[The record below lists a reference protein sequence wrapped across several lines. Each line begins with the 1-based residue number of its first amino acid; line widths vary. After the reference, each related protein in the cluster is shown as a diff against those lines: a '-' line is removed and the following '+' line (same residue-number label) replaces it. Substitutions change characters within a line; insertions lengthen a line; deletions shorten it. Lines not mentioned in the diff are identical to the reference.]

1 MGDHDR
7 SVDNGPTAGAVST
20 VTRMGMDLAL
30 RGGHRAGAGR
40 GKSGV
45 TDLLAIEAMRARVEG
60 TGDVAGTLAT
70 GWDAFELLRA
80 VAAGCADGAGG
91 LFAAFTMASVSAA
104 AGRDAVG
111 VAPSLAPGRAAG
123 IAPRDEFLGDAEDV
137 ADAIGVLAAT
147 LRTRLSFA
155 AAAAADAGDRAACAR
170 AAGQ

>member
-91 LFAAFTMASVSAA
+91 LFAAVMMASASAA
-104 AGRDAVG
+104 AGRGAVG
-111 VAPSLAPGRAAG
+111 VAPPPAPGPPPG
-123 IAPRDEFLGDAEDV
+123 VPPQDPVLGGPGSV
-137 ADAIGVLAAT
+137 SHPL
-147 LRTRLSFA
+147 
-155 AAAAADAGDRAACAR
+155 
-170 AAGQ
+170 